1 MIPSRHADGQ
11 RVSRLRPA
19 LASADSVVAALPVS
33 PNDVGNQ
40 PPAIGEHLGD
50 WLVRKDSNLRS
61 PDPEF
66 VSAMRGL
73 TAVGS
78 DLAAVTIRDRRLELL
93 TVLGYVLAILLFVG
107 GFVVIAS
114 WIPRV
119 VGQ

>member
-1 MIPSRHADGQ
+1 
-11 RVSRLRPA
+11 
-19 LASADSVVAALPVS
+19 
-33 PNDVGNQ
+33 
-40 PPAIGEHLGD
+40 
-50 WLVRKDSNLRS
+50 
-61 PDPEF
+61 
-66 VSAMRGL
+66 MRGL